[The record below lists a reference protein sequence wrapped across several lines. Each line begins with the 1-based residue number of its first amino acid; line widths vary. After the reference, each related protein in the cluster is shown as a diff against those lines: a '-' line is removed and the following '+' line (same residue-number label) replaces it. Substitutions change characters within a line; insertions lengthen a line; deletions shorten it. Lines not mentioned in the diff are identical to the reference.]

1 MGANVP
7 VIEQSDYHY
16 QARQYVG
23 TAIQNLVAA
32 GEPDDDAVAAALQD
46 AQDQLSFEMAG

>member
-1 MGANVP
+1 MGASVP
-7 VIEQSDYHY
+7 VVEQSDYHY

-23 TAIQNLVAA
+23 TAIQNLVAG
-32 GEPDDDAVAAALQD
+32 GEVTDEAVAAALQD